1 MAEASAAISRVADQ
15 STGIVA
21 VVLKPSVIGGLEA
34 TSLIARIAMS
44 RGVRPVIY
52 SAFESGIGLNVS
64 AHLAATLD
72 DVLAREIQA
81 ARDSLVT
88 GDDTERPNTLDI
100 KPLILALDAQPTS
113 HGLGTASWFDGD
125 VMFPEVAP
133 VLKGSDVMSIH
144 LLEDTDKTKRQT
156 SVVSMFQ
163 DVSKRWGEDST
174 ITVET
179 SNGIYEV
186 QCVERT
192 PSGGNSSGE
201 TIVLLHGF
209 MGSSCLR

>member
-1 MAEASAAISRVADQ
+1 M
-15 STGIVA
+15 
-21 VVLKPSVIGGLEA
+21 
-34 TSLIARIAMS
+34 
-44 RGVRPVIY
+44 
-52 SAFESGIGLNVS
+52 
-64 AHLAATLD
+64 
-72 DVLAREIQA
+72 
-81 ARDSLVT
+81 T

-125 VMFPEVAP
+125 VMFPEVVP
-133 VLKGSDVMSIH
+133 VRKGSDGMSIH

-209 MGSSCLR
+209 MGSSEDWDIVARGLTVRNNARVIAIDLPAHGRTTCTPHRGKSMRD